1 MTKRLC
7 RAKANRKGTLRMD
20 KRKMCDFLKELRKE
34 RGVTQEQAA
43 EELFVSAK
51 TVSRW
56 ETGATIPDLET
67 LLKLAEYYKVDIRDL
82 IEGER
87 KTPGENAEAEQ
98 NESLHAAARYA
109 REKEKRTVFRLAM
122 VFLGILAL
130 IIGINALIRAGQ
142 REKSLNGT
150 ETRRFYGKVTGVRQ
164 GLNEQSEVILDCD
177 TFEAHIRIDPETRL
191 DDSLKERILAHTE
204 DLYLIV
210 LCEYPARERYDAE
223 KRQGI
228 YVYPAYHI
236 TEWQKN

>member
-1 MTKRLC
+1 
-7 RAKANRKGTLRMD
+7 MD

-34 RGVTQEQAA
+34 RGLTQEQAA

-87 KTPGENAEAEQ
+87 KTPGENAEAGQ
-98 NESLHAAARYA
+98 SESLHAAARYT

-130 IIGINALIRAGQ
+130 IIGINALLRAGQ
-142 REKSLNGT
+142 REKRLNDT
-150 ETRRFYGKVTGVRQ
+150 ETRRFYGKVISVRQ
-164 GLNEQSEVILDCD
+164 GLYGQTELTLDCD
-177 TFEAHIRIDPETRL
+177 MLEAHIRIDPETRL
-191 DDSLKERILAHTE
+191 DDSLKERILAHKE
-204 DLYLIV
+204 ELYLMV

>member
-1 MTKRLC
+1 
-7 RAKANRKGTLRMD
+7 MD

-34 RGVTQEQAA
+34 RGLTQEQAA

-67 LLKLAEYYKVDIRDL
+67 LLKLAEYYKVEIRDL

-87 KTPGENAEAEQ
+87 KTPGANAEAEQ

-130 IIGINALIRAGQ
+130 IIGINALLQAGQ

-150 ETRRFYGKVTGVRQ
+150 ETRRFYGKVTSVRQ
-164 GLNEQSEVILDCD
+164 GLYGQTELVLDCD
-177 TFEAHIRIDPETRL
+177 MLEAHIRIDPETRL
-191 DDSLKERILAHTE
+191 DDSLKERILAHKE
-204 DLYLIV
+204 DLYLMV

>member
-1 MTKRLC
+1 MRFSEGTQKRT
-7 RAKANRKGTLRMD
+7 GTYAGTGCGRTVCVGKDRFPLGDRRHD
-20 KRKMCDFLKELRKE
+20 PRPGD
-34 RGVTQEQAA
+34 AA
-43 EELFVSAK
+43 E
-51 TVSRW
+51 
-56 ETGATIPDLET
+56 
-67 LLKLAEYYKVDIRDL
+67 AEYYKVDIRDL

-87 KTPGENAEAEQ
+87 KTPGENAEAGQ
-98 NESLHAAARYA
+98 SESLHAAARYA

-122 VFLGILAL
+122 VFLGILVL
-130 IIGINALIRAGQ
+130 IIGINALLRAGQ
-142 REKSLNGT
+142 REKRLNDT
-150 ETRRFYGKVTGVRQ
+150 ETRRFYGKVISVRQ
-164 GLNEQSEVILDCD
+164 GLYGQTELVLDCD
-177 TFEAHIRIDPETRL
+177 TFEAHIRMEPETRL